1 MHVRRSLRTVL
12 NSIASRLTISAVI
25 FMAASQAFAQ
35 SYTIIDLGTLGGEES
50 FARDI
55 NNAGQIT
62 GYSFTGISD
71 NSSAFLWENG
81 VMINIGSLGN
91 PSGIS
96 FAHAINNL
104 TQICGTSP
112 PENAQQHTFRWQ
124 DGIMEDLGTLGGV
137 TSQGYDINDLGDV
150 VGWSYL
156 PGSSL
161 SHPVLWTGGKIVDLG
176 ALAEG
181 LDTYARGI
189 NKYQEIVGYG
199 SISNS
204 VPRGLLWRNGEMFE
218 LPLLEGATKS
228 SAYNI
233 NDDGAVVG
241 TIKVAEGVRHPV
253 IWLSKD
259 FPDITI
265 IDLGLPEEFS
275 SGLCENLNNVGQV
288 VGWYLAYCGEEDY
301 CPFPFIWQNGE
312 LKMLDDLIPPDS
324 GWDLRFA
331 VAINDLGQIVGRGLP
346 PGGDPEARHA
356 FLLNPIVTGDLD
368 GDFLVGASDL
378 LLLLSNWGPCGDCD
392 DCPADLDADCAV
404 GASDLLILLGNWG

>member
-1 MHVRRSLRTVL
+1 MNVRRSLRTVP
-12 NSIASRLTISAVI
+12 NSAASRLTISAVV
-25 FMAASQAFAQ
+25 FLATSPSFAQ
-35 SYTIIDLGTLGGEES
+35 SYTVVDLGTLGGDES

-62 GYSFTGISD
+62 GTSFTGISD
-71 NSSAFLWENG
+71 NSSAFLWEDG

-96 FAHAINNL
+96 SAHAINDL

-124 DGIMEDLGTLGGV
+124 EGSMEDLGTLGGV
-137 TSQGYDINDLGDV
+137 TSQGYDINDIGDV
-150 VGWSYL
+150 VGKSR
-156 PGSSL
+156 PPSNSEF
-161 SHPVLWTGGKIVDLG
+161 HPTLWTGGKIIDLG
-176 ALAEG
+176 VLTEG
-181 LDTYARGI
+181 LNTYARGI
-189 NKYQEIVGYG
+189 NNLQEIVGYG

-204 VPRGLLWRNGEMFE
+204 IPRGLLWRDGEMTV
-218 LPLLEGATKS
+218 LPMLDGATKS
-228 SAYNI
+228 SAYKI
-233 NDDGAVVG
+233 NDDGAIVG
-241 TIKVAEGVRHPV
+241 HMKVAEGNWHPV
-253 IWLSKD
+253 IWFSED
-259 FPDITI
+259 YPDITI
-265 IDLGLPEEFS
+265 IDLGVPEEFS
-275 SGLCENLNNVGQV
+275 SGTNYNLNNVGQV

-356 FLLNPIVTGDLD
+356 FLLNPIITGDLD
-368 GDFLVGASDL
+368 GDFVVGASDL
-378 LLLLSNWGPCGDCD
+378 LLLLSNWGPCGDCG
-392 DCPADLDADCAV
+392 DCSADLDADCAV

>member
-1 MHVRRSLRTVL
+1 
-12 NSIASRLTISAVI
+12 
-25 FMAASQAFAQ
+25 MAASQAFAQ

-71 NSSAFLWENG
+71 NSSAFLWEDG

-204 VPRGLLWRNGEMFE
+204 VPRGLLWRNGEMIE
-218 LPLLEGATKS
+218 LPMLEGATKC
-228 SAYNI
+228 SAYKI
-233 NDDGAVVG
+233 NDAGAIVG
-241 TIKVAEGVRHPV
+241 HMKVAEGVWHPV
-253 IWLSKD
+253 IWLTKN
-259 FPDITI
+259 FPKITI
-265 IDLGLPEEFS
+265 VDLGVPEKFS
-275 SGLCENLNNVGQV
+275 SGTTYNLNNIGQV

-301 CPFPFIWQNGE
+301 CPYPFIWQNGE

-356 FLLNPIVTGDLD
+356 FLLNPIITGDLD